1 MNKNLLKIGA
11 SFIFGAAFGGAVTYI
26 WRKKDE
32 ERRIEEQIC
41 KIREKLSNKNSK
53 IDDESSDDSENSDNF
68 DKIHENDVKNK
79 AEMNNIIKNSGYIDG
94 FDTPISNT
102 QQKIVNM
109 IMEKDS
115 PEEKIKPF
123 IPSEDELAEDLSYKS
138 VDQFLT
144 LYLGD
149 QVLAD
154 STTLEHVDFLDT
166 IGEDLYYRFLK
177 SDTDDIF
184 VKNPNND
191 MLYEVTKEDG
201 KYSEMM
207 ELYHGGE

>member
-1 MNKNLLKIGA
+1 MSKNLLKIGA
-11 SFIFGAAFGGAVTYI
+11 SFIFGVAFGGVTTYI

-41 KIREKLSNKNSK
+41 KIREKLSNKNPK
-53 IDDESSDDSENSDNF
+53 IDDESSNDSENSDEIR
-68 DKIHENDVKNK
+68 KNDAKNK
-79 AEMNNIIKNSGYIDG
+79 AEMNNIIKNNGYVNE
-94 FDTPISNT
+94 FDTPMSNT

-191 MLYEVTKEDG
+191 MLYEVTKEDR

>member
-1 MNKNLLKIGA
+1 MNKNLIKIGA
-11 SFIFGAAFGGAVTYI
+11 SFIFGVAFGGGITYI

-41 KIREKLSNKNSK
+41 KIREKLSNKNPK
-53 IDDESSDDSENSDNF
+53 IDDESSNDSENSDEIR
-68 DKIHENDVKNK
+68 KNDAKNK
-79 AEMNNIIKNSGYIDG
+79 AEMNNIIKNNGYVNE
-94 FDTPISNT
+94 FDTPMSNT

-109 IMEKDS
+109 IMGNSS

-123 IPSEDELAEDLSYKS
+123 IPSEEELAEDLSYKS

-154 STTLEHVDFLDT
+154 TTTLEHVDFLDT

-177 SDTDDIF
+177 SNTDDIF